1 MPRGPPGPCRS
12 GLRRVRQNQ
21 SQSQSQNKSQSQSPE
36 EKMKP
41 VVGVLALQ
49 GDVPE
54 HLRALEAAGAAAVP
68 VRRPD
73 ELERVDGLVI
83 PGGESTTLWRLSVAF
98 DMLEPLR
105 KLIGEG
111 LPAFGS
117 CAGMIMLADRVAD
130 GADGQQTY
138 GGIDMTVR
146 RNAFGRQVDSFER
159 DIDLTG
165 LSGTNNGT
173 GSAPLHAVFIRAPW
187 VEQTGPAVSILGT
200 DQGTGRIVAVRQGP
214 LLATA
219 FHPELTP
226 DRRIHQLF
234 VDIVK
239 DNT

>member
-1 MPRGPPGPCRS
+1 
-12 GLRRVRQNQ
+12 
-21 SQSQSQNKSQSQSPE
+21 
-36 EKMKP
+36 MKPAGP

-54 HLRALEAAGAAAVP
+54 HLRALQDVGARAVS
-68 VRRPD
+68 VRRPE
-73 ELERVDGLVI
+73 ELHQLDGLVI

-105 KLIGEG
+105 KLIASG

-117 CAGMIMLADRVAD
+117 CAGMIMLADRLAD
-130 GADGQQTY
+130 GVTGQLTF

-146 RNAFGRQVDSFER
+146 RNAFGRQVDSFES
-159 DIDLTG
+159 DIT
-165 LSGTNNGT
+165 LSGLGIDDT
-173 GSAPLHAVFIRAPW
+173 GPLRAVFIRAPW
-187 VEQTGPAVSILGT
+187 VEQNGENVAVLGT
-200 DQGTGRIVAVRQGP
+200 EERTGRIVAVRQGQ

-226 DRRIHQLF
+226 DRRIHELF

>member
-1 MPRGPPGPCRS
+1 M
-12 GLRRVRQNQ
+12 
-21 SQSQSQNKSQSQSPE
+21 
-36 EKMKP
+36 MKP
-41 VVGVLALQ
+41 AGPVIGVLALQ

-54 HLRALEAAGAAAVP
+54 HLRALQDVGARTVS
-68 VRRPD
+68 VRRPE
-73 ELERVDGLVI
+73 ELHQLDGLVI

-105 KLIGEG
+105 KLIASG

-117 CAGMIMLADRVAD
+117 CAGMIMLADRLAD
-130 GADGQQTY
+130 GVTGQLTF

-146 RNAFGRQVDSFER
+146 RNAFGRQVDSFES
-159 DIDLTG
+159 DITLRTLAAAPRAGLGLDDTG
-165 LSGTNNGT
+165 
-173 GSAPLHAVFIRAPW
+173 PLRAVFIRAPW
-187 VEQTGPAVSILGT
+187 VEQNGENVAVLGT
-200 DQGTGRIVAVRQGP
+200 EERTGRIVAVRQGQ

-226 DRRIHQLF
+226 DRRIHELF